1 MSIFTQLKECQ
12 EDSKGEVIKKVGY
25 MNFEL
30 KLMFQFIDRV
40 FPFATQLYRSNK
52 VKEENYTIKLGS
64 SIYYDYVIDDKTI
77 VVLKDNIIIVFKLN
91 EKKVLKYYLMEDGI
105 RGNLTIIKNK
115 NNEEIYCTVGSK
127 LYKLDSKDQK
137 PTLIFEN
144 ICYFLSKPLF
154 VNEKDGLY
162 IYVVDIRNALIK
174 YNTVTKKIESYVPE
188 LLYNNHNMRDL
199 PAVCENNYIVYGGTC
214 GQIIKVNKKNMT
226 AVHID
231 IPCNTKHHITNLI
244 VKDNLIYVHTD
255 YGIFIVDS
263 KEDKIINQ
271 YINKDAKVFFQEKF
285 IILASFTLDILD
297 YNLKGKKLQLPMY
310 CNNLVVFENIYLM
323 SGQENNEEFTFL
335 FDSHKNELFFT
346 NLKNIVGIMKKEEK
360 PIFIKNENGKI
371 SIYEAYVNSSQ
382 SSQES

>member
-144 ICYFLSKPLF
+144 IMIGRSNSLIGKQKSK
-154 VNEKDGLY
+154 Y
-162 IYVVDIRNALIK
+162 
-174 YNTVTKKIESYVPE
+174 
-188 LLYNNHNMRDL
+188 
-199 PAVCENNYIVYGGTC
+199 
-214 GQIIKVNKKNMT
+214 
-226 AVHID
+226 
-231 IPCNTKHHITNLI
+231 
-244 VKDNLIYVHTD
+244 
-255 YGIFIVDS
+255 
-263 KEDKIINQ
+263 
-271 YINKDAKVFFQEKF
+271 
-285 IILASFTLDILD
+285 
-297 YNLKGKKLQLPMY
+297 
-310 CNNLVVFENIYLM
+310 
-323 SGQENNEEFTFL
+323 
-335 FDSHKNELFFT
+335 
-346 NLKNIVGIMKKEEK
+346 
-360 PIFIKNENGKI
+360 
-371 SIYEAYVNSSQ
+371 
-382 SSQES
+382 